1 MLTDMMHSSIPF
13 ADALPLEIGTRL
25 LSSAPLA
32 VANDRYEEVL
42 VGGLKTACVSR
53 QQLADIMVQDCLANR
68 ASETKRP
75 KLVFASNGHGI
86 AFAGMHDTYKQ
97 YFDQADIIHADGQI
111 VVFASKLLTSAA
123 IPERS
128 TTTDFIHD
136 ALKTGAEHGLR
147 FFLLGATEEVNAKC
161 VEILR
166 ATYPD
171 AQIVGRRHGYFS
183 RDEEDEIIDDINLT
197 CPDVVFV
204 GLGVEAEYAFSVRN
218 RDRLNAGWVVTCGGC
233 YNYVTGD
240 YGRAPQWMQS
250 AGLEWL
256 FRLALE
262 PRRLFWRYAVTNPVA
277 LFLLLTR
284 TAALSPKKPRK
295 PSVFPSLQRVHHAAR

>member
-1 MLTDMMHSSIPF
+1 MRASSSSE
-13 ADALPLEIGTRL
+13 AQPLEIGT
-25 LSSAPLA
+25 SQISVATQIA
-32 VANDRYEEVL
+32 ANDRYKEVM

-53 QQLADIMVQDCLANR
+53 QQLADIMVQDCFANR
-68 ASETKRP
+68 AAAERRP

-86 AFAGMHDTYKQ
+86 AFAGMHQEYKQ

-128 TTTDFIHD
+128 VTTDFIHD
-136 ALKTGAEHGLR
+136 ALKAGSEYGLR
-147 FFLLGATEEVNAKC
+147 FYLLGATEEVNAKC

-166 ATYPD
+166 ETYPD

-183 RDEEDEIIDDINLT
+183 IDEEDDIVDDINLT

-204 GLGVEAEYAFSVRN
+204 GLGVEREYAFSVRN
-218 RDRLNAGWVVTCGGC
+218 RDRLIAGWVVTCGGC

-240 YGRAPQWMQS
+240 YGRAPNWMQKS
-250 AGLEWL
+250 GMEWL
-256 FRLALE
+256 FRLCLE
-262 PRRLFWRYAVTNPVA
+262 PRRLFWRYAITNPVA
-277 LFLLLTR
+277 LFFILIRTR
-284 TAALSPKKPRK
+284 AVGPKKRGKWAISSGMPQGHLSPR
-295 PSVFPSLQRVHHAAR
+295 

>member
-1 MLTDMMHSSIPF
+1 M
-13 ADALPLEIGTRL
+13 
-25 LSSAPLA
+25 
-32 VANDRYEEVL
+32 
-42 VGGLKTACVSR
+42 
-53 QQLADIMVQDCLANR
+53 ANR
-68 ASETKRP
+68 AAAVKRP

-86 AFAGMHDTYKQ
+86 AFAGTKPEYKEL
-97 YFDQADIIHADGQI
+97 FDQADIIHADGQI
-111 VVFASKLLTSAA
+111 VVFASKFLTSTA

-128 TTTDFIHD
+128 VTTDFIHD

-147 FFLLGATEEVNAKC
+147 FYLLGATEEVNEKC

-166 ATYPD
+166 ETYPD
-171 AQIVGRRHGYFS
+171 VQIVGRRHGYFS

-204 GLGVEAEYAFSVRN
+204 GLGVETEYAFSVRN
-218 RDRLNAGWVVTCGGC
+218 RDRLNAGWIVTCGGC

-250 AGLEWL
+250 AGLEWA

-277 LFLLLTR
+277 LYLLLTR
-284 TAALSPKKPRK
+284 TGTLVEKKAAKNRDFHTFADGLLSTR
-295 PSVFPSLQRVHHAAR
+295 